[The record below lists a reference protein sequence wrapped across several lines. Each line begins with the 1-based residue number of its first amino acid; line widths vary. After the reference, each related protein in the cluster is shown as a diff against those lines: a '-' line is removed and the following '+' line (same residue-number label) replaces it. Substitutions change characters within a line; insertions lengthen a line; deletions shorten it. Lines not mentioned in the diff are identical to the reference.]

1 MIKDYN
7 PTGVKQ
13 TDFTDPHGN
22 VGYNVFFEGE
32 DKPVFM
38 MAKRAPEVGTPE
50 YGEIVDTP
58 KKSGDGTYRKFVRK
72 QREEAAPSQ
81 TTPDIPKPVASW
93 DRDEAITR
101 QSALKSAV
109 ATGEKDPKKIFDL
122 AEEFYLWLGGSG
134 IDVPDDKEEVPLP
147 EPQGEKITI
156 DADEEIDLSDV
167 PF

>member
-22 VGYNVFFEGE
+22 VGYNVFFENE
-32 DKPVFM
+32 DKPCFM

-72 QREEAAPSQ
+72 QREETSSEPSV
-81 TTPDIPKPVASW
+81 TPTENTNMVFSNRDSS
-93 DRDEAITR
+93 RDEAITR

-109 ATGEKDPKKIFDL
+109 AAVGKPEPDQILSL
-122 AEEFYLWLGGSG
+122 ADDFLKWLRN
-134 IDVPDDKEEVPLP
+134 DNTEEVPLP
-147 EPQGEKITI
+147 EPQGEKVTI
-156 DADEEIDLSDV
+156 DDGDINLDDI